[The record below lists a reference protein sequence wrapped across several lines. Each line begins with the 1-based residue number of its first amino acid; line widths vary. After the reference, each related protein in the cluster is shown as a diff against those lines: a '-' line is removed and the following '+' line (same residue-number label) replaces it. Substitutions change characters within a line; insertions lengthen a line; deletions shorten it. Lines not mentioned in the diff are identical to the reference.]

1 MLCCAVGVGPVTA
14 FVAEDDVK
22 KHYDV
27 LMALD
32 SVLEEPEITVTYK

>member
-1 MLCCAVGVGPVTA
+1 MICFPG

-22 KHYDV
+22 KHYDL

-32 SVLEEPEITVTYK
+32 SVLEEPEIMVQYK